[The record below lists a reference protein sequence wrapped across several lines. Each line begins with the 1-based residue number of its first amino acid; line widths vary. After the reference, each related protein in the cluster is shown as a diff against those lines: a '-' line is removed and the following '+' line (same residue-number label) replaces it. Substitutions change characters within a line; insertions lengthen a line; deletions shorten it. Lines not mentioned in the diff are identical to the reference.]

1 MKDYKGQIILLALA
15 VVGFLLWSS
24 YRSGY
29 EAALTDVRYGN
40 VKVSCEVCSRGD

>member
-1 MKDYKGQIILLALA
+1 MGDYKGQAILIVLA

-29 EAALTDVRYGN
+29 EAALEDVRYGN
-40 VKVSCEVCSRGD
+40 VKVQCEVCPRGY